1 VIEGVRFA
9 HTVLSVCLSVDS
21 QVALYF
27 NWLGRDGGGGDA
39 VIEGVR
45 FAHSPVC
52 LSVCLSVCPS
62 TLKWHWTSTGW
73 GVMVVVVML

>member
-9 HTVLSVCLSVDS
+9 HTVLLVDTLE
-21 QVALYF
+21 ALDF

-45 FAHSPVC
+45 FAHTV
-52 LSVCLSVCPS
+52 LSVCQS
-62 TLKWHWTSTGW
+62 TLLWH
-73 GVMVVVVML
+73 